1 MRMGSSKKSIILL
14 SPHVPAIAG
23 HGASM
28 RIGSHLEI
36 LSRYYRVHLHIL
48 IHEGGSPTQIDENFI
63 KNHTTSFYIWKIAH
77 TKTPDS
83 LLTGFLDAIKHYPRL
98 IREYPNDLGNKIYHC
113 IPKGED
119 VARIHCYRLGLSA
132 IGEGIAKKIGIP
144 LSQLVIDLDDYESES
159 AMRTLKQQRDIQG
172 RVLTTFSRIDILKI
186 ARYEN
191 YAARQFGTLFLCS
204 ETDRKKFTA
213 NNIGAK
219 VHVVPNGYRIPEK
232 KLPSSSRE
240 NKTILFVGSLNYQ
253 ANIDA
258 IEYFA
263 SAVWSVYLCKSGYK
277 MTIAGREAPDSL
289 RKLCQHYKIDLVSD
303 PPEIEPLYRDSAL
316 LVVPIRIG
324 GGTRIKILEAFG
336 YGRPVVATRIGA
348 EGIEVEDGVH
358 LLLADEPQAIAKAC
372 MQILNDPE
380 AAEKLT
386 NAGRQLVEK
395 SYSMSMIEKAL
406 NLGYEGFP
414 PITKIQIHSAPYE
427 N

>member
-1 MRMGSSKKSIILL
+1 MGSSKQTIILL

-36 LSRYYRVHLHIL
+36 LSRHYRIHLHIL
-48 IHEGGSPTQIDENFI
+48 IHEGGSPTRIDENFI
-63 KNHTTSFYIWKIAH
+63 RSHTASFHIWKIAP
-77 TKTPDS
+77 TKAPDS
-83 LLTGFLDAIKHYPRL
+83 FLTGLIDAIKPFPRL
-98 IREYPNDLGNKIYHC
+98 IREYPKNLGTKIYNC
-113 IPKGED
+113 IPKNENITK
-119 VARIHCYRLGLSA
+119 IHCYRLGLSG
-132 IGEGIAKKIGIP
+132 IGEHIAKKTGIP
-144 LSQLVIDLDDYESES
+144 LNKLVIDLDDYESES
-159 AMRTLKQQRDIQG
+159 AMRTLNQQRDIQG

-186 ARYEN
+186 VHYEK
-191 YAARQFGTLFLCS
+191 YISRKFCTLFLCS
-204 ETDRKKFTA
+204 ETDRIKFIA
-213 NNIGAK
+213 NNTGAK

-232 KLPSSSRE
+232 KLPSSPLD

-258 IEYFA
+258 IEYFVNT
-263 SAVWSVYLCKSGYK
+263 VWSVYLCESGYK
-277 MTIAGREAPDSL
+277 MTIAGREAPESL
-289 RKLCQHYKIDLVSD
+289 HKLCEKYKIKLVTD

-348 EGIEVEDGVH
+348 EGIDIEDGVH
-358 LLLADEPQAIAKAC
+358 LLLADEPHKIAKAC
-372 MQILNDPE
+372 MQILNEPE

-395 SYSMSMIEKAL
+395 SYSMNMIENAL
-406 NLGYEGFP
+406 KLGYAESDH
-414 PITKIQIHSAPYE
+414 TK
-427 N
+427 NL

>member
-1 MRMGSSKKSIILL
+1 MGSSKKSIILL

-28 RIGSHLEI
+28 RVGSHLEI

-48 IHEGGSPTQIDENFI
+48 IHEGGRPTKIDENFI
-63 KNHTTSFYIWKIAH
+63 KTHTVSFHEWKIAH

-83 LLTGFLDAIKHYPRL
+83 LLTGILDAIKPYPRL
-98 IREYPNDLGNKIYHC
+98 IREYPTNLGNEIYHC
-113 IPKGED
+113 IPNGENI
-119 VARIHCYRLGLSA
+119 ARIHCYRLGLSA
-132 IGEGIAKKIGIP
+132 IGERIAKKIGLP

-159 AMRTLKQQRDIQG
+159 AMRTLKQQQNKQG
-172 RVLTTFSRIDILKI
+172 RLLTTFSRIDTLKI
-186 ARYEN
+186 GHYEK
-191 YAARQFGTLFLCS
+191 YAASKFGTLFLCS

-232 KLPSSSRE
+232 KLPSSPE
-240 NKTILFVGSLNYQ
+240 GNKTILFVGSLNYQ

-258 IEYFA
+258 IEYFVRT
-263 SAVWSVYLCKSGYK
+263 VWSIYLWKSGYK

-289 RKLCQHYKIDLVSD
+289 RKLCQSYEINLITD

-358 LLLADEPQAIAKAC
+358 LLLADEPQAIAEAC
-372 MQILNDPE
+372 IRILNHPE
-380 AAEKLT
+380 VAEKLT

-395 SYSMSMIEKAL
+395 SYSMKMIENAI
-406 NLGYEGFP
+406 NLGYEGLSFSK
-414 PITKIQIHSAPYE
+414 TKNHSMPDK